1 MENFLNLPIVFIF
14 GALIAI
20 SVIVMSIFF
29 IVKSFKRAKEIG
41 MASEKLKKAITT
53 SAIFS
58 IVPSIPIVI
67 GVGVMMSYLGL
78 AIPWIRLTVIG
89 ALQYEIIAM
98 EQVGLTTA
106 SVITPSL
113 VGTALL
119 IMTISIISG
128 PLANALFYKKYQL
141 KLAKLQQKNQKLLD
155 TITGA
160 LLGGILAG
168 LISYMVAGGIF
179 GASGE
184 YAEGSNIEVKG
195 VVTLLTLLT
204 SSAIMAL
211 CGVALKATKWKW
223 IESYAL
229 PFTILG
235 SLGMAFLFIKM
246 F

>member
-1 MENFLNLPIVFIF
+1 MESFLNLPIIFIF
-14 GALIAI
+14 GALIATAVLAM
-20 SVIVMSIFF
+20 SVFF

-41 MASEKLKKAITT
+41 MDKAKLTKAVKT

-98 EQVGLTTA
+98 DQVGLTRA
-106 SVITPSL
+106 AVLTPSL

-128 PLANALFYKKYQL
+128 PLLNAIFYKKYQL
-141 KLAKLQQKNQKLLD
+141 KLAELQQNNQRLLD
-155 TITGA
+155 AITGA

-179 GASGE
+179 NATGEFASG
-184 YAEGSNIEVKG
+184 SSIEVKG
-195 VVTLLTLLT
+195 IITLLTLC
-204 SSAIMAL
+204 SSAAIMAL
-211 CGVALKATKWKW
+211 CGVAIKVTKWNW

-229 PFTILG
+229 PATILG
-235 SLGMAFLFIKM
+235 SLGMAFMFIKL